1 MSNKYYPIYL
11 DLESRHC
18 VVIGGNDEAARKVQ
32 GLVNCRAKVTVISPE
47 IVKSLQPLVELATVT
62 WLRKV
67 YTSGDLVE
75 AALVIVADSEDL
87 EINKQVFAEA
97 DLRNIL
103 VNVSDKPQMCSFIAP
118 AIAEK
123 GSLKIAIST
132 GGGSPALT
140 RKVKD
145 LVSNSGVLDWGDLIP
160 LLSKVRS
167 ELKIQGKNI
176 RPNSW
181 QEAITP
187 ELLKNFQ
194 NGDYDQAY
202 DRLISDLIRSSK
214 TVTKGKG
221 NR

>member
-47 IVKSLQPLVELATVT
+47 IVKSLQPLVELEAVT

-67 YTSGDLVE
+67 YTSGDLAE
-75 AALVIVADSEDL
+75 ATLVIVADSEDV

-97 DLRNIL
+97 ELRNIL

-167 ELKIQGKNI
+167 ELKIQGKNV
-176 RPNSW
+176 RPDSW
-181 QEAITP
+181 QESITP
-187 ELLKNFQ
+187 ELLKKFQ

>member
-167 ELKIQGKNI
+167 ELKIQGKNV
-176 RPNSW
+176 RPDSW
-181 QEAITP
+181 QESITP

>member
-32 GLVNCRAKVTVISPE
+32 GLVNCRAKVTVISPAL
-47 IVKSLQPLVELATVT
+47 VKSLQPLVELEAVT

-67 YTSGDLVE
+67 YTSGDLAE
-75 AALVIVADSEDL
+75 ATLVIVADSEDV

-97 DLRNIL
+97 ELRNIL

-214 TVTKGKG
+214 AVTKGKG
-221 NR
+221 NL

>member
-18 VVIGGNDEAARKVQ
+18 VVIGGSDDAARKVQ
-32 GLVNCRAKVTVISPE
+32 GLVNCRAKVTVISPAL
-47 IVKSLQPLVELATVT
+47 VKSLQPLVELEAVT

-67 YTSGDLVE
+67 YTSGDLAE
-75 AALVIVADSEDL
+75 ATLVIVADSEDV

-97 DLRNIL
+97 ELRNIL

-167 ELKIQGKNI
+167 ELKIQGKNV
-176 RPNSW
+176 RPDSW
-181 QEAITP
+181 QESITP

-214 TVTKGKG
+214 AVTKGKG
-221 NR
+221 N

>member
-167 ELKIQGKNI
+167 ELKIQGKNV
-176 RPNSW
+176 RPDSW
-181 QEAITP
+181 QESITP

-214 TVTKGKG
+214 AVTKGKG
-221 NR
+221 N

>member
-32 GLVNCRAKVTVISPE
+32 GLVNCRAKVTVISPAL
-47 IVKSLQPLVELATVT
+47 VKSLQPLVELEAVT

-67 YTSGDLVE
+67 YTSGDLAE
-75 AALVIVADSEDL
+75 ATLVIVADSEDV

-167 ELKIQGKNI
+167 ELKIQGKNV
-176 RPNSW
+176 RPDSW
-181 QEAITP
+181 QESITP

-214 TVTKGKG
+214 AVTKGKG
-221 NR
+221 N

>member
-32 GLVNCRAKVTVISPE
+32 GLVNCRAKVTVISPAL
-47 IVKSLQPLVELATVT
+47 VKSLQPLVELEAVT

-67 YTSGDLVE
+67 YTSGDLAE
-75 AALVIVADSEDL
+75 ATLVIVADSEDV

>member
-32 GLVNCRAKVTVISPE
+32 GLVNCRAKVTVISPAL
-47 IVKSLQPLVELATVT
+47 VKSLQPLVELEAVT

-67 YTSGDLVE
+67 YTSGDLAE
-75 AALVIVADSEDL
+75 ATLVIVADSEDV

-97 DLRNIL
+97 ELRNIL

-167 ELKIQGKNI
+167 ELKIQGKNV
-176 RPNSW
+176 RPDSW
-181 QEAITP
+181 QESITP

-214 TVTKGKG
+214 AVTKGKG
-221 NR
+221 N

>member
-32 GLVNCRAKVTVISPE
+32 GLVNCRAKVTVISPAL
-47 IVKSLQPLVELATVT
+47 VKSLQPLVELEAVT

-67 YTSGDLVE
+67 YTSGDLAE
-75 AALVIVADSEDL
+75 ATLVIVADSEDV

-97 DLRNIL
+97 ELRNIL

-167 ELKIQGKNI
+167 ELKIQGKNV
-176 RPNSW
+176 RPDSW
-181 QEAITP
+181 QESITP

>member
-32 GLVNCRAKVTVISPE
+32 GLVNCRAKVTVISPAL
-47 IVKSLQPLVELATVT
+47 VKSLQPLVELEAVT

-67 YTSGDLVE
+67 YTSGDLAE
-75 AALVIVADSEDL
+75 ATLVIVADSEDV

-97 DLRNIL
+97 ELRNIL

-167 ELKIQGKNI
+167 ELKIQGKNV
-176 RPNSW
+176 RPDSW
-181 QEAITP
+181 QESITP

-214 TVTKGKG
+214 AVTKGKG
-221 NR
+221 NL